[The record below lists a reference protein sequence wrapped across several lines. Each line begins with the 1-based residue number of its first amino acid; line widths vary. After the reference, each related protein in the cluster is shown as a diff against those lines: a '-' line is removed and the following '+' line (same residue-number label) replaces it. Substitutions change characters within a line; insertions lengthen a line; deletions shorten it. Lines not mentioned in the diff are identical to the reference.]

1 MIDQP
6 PSAPRLDDELSFCA
20 EEPERP
26 RNDRVPWKILVAD
39 DDEEIHIVTQMVL
52 RDLVFESR
60 PVRLLAARSGHQALQ
75 VLAEHPDT
83 AIVLLD
89 VVMEADDA
97 GLEVAHKIRD
107 TLDNHLVRIILRTGQ
122 PGQAPEKSV
131 VIDYDINDYKEKTEL
146 TAQKLIT
153 AVISGLRSYRDL
165 QTIERSR
172 RGLTQIIDASRDL
185 FAPQSLARLSSG
197 VLAQLTAMLHLG
209 ENGLLL
215 HSSGLAAGREGTD
228 ALEGYSILSG
238 TGRFAGFE
246 GRNLSSELSASEV
259 ERILRVRR
267 CEFDFA
273 SDEFIGRFCASN
285 GSESIIFLQTERS
298 DDELDFNLIRLFASN
313 IGIAFDNIHLKQEL
327 ASTQAELVHTLSEV
341 VETRSKE
348 TGLHVVRVGVLS
360 EHLARLAGHSEE
372 DCALLL
378 QTAPMHDLGKVG
390 IPDAILHKPGRLS
403 PEEWEIM
410 KTHSALGYALLHRS
424 KRRTLQTAALIAEQ
438 HHEWWDGSGYPTGR
452 KGEEIHPFGR
462 IVALIDVFDALSHPR
477 CYKSGWE
484 LEAVVDYIRK
494 QRGVQFDP
502 YYTDIFLANLEQL
515 VGLWHKYPEPARAE

>member
-6 PSAPRLDDELSFCA
+6 LNDDALIFCA
-20 EEPERP
+20 EEPEKP
-26 RNDRVPWKILVAD
+26 RNERPPWKLLIAD
-39 DDEEIHIVTQMVL
+39 DDEEIHVVTQMVL
-52 RDLVFESR
+52 RDLVFEGR
-60 PVRLLAARSGHQALQ
+60 PVQLLAARSGREALQ
-75 VLAEHPDT
+75 LLAEHTDT
-83 AIVLLD
+83 AVVLLD
-89 VVMEADDA
+89 VVMETDDA
-97 GLEVAHKIRD
+97 GLDVAHKIRD
-107 TLDNHLVRIILRTGQ
+107 TLENHLVRIILRTGQ

-146 TAQKLIT
+146 TAQKLMT

-165 QTIERSR
+165 VTIERSR

-197 VLAQLTAMLHLG
+197 VLTQLTAMLHLG

-215 HSSGLAAGREGTD
+215 HASGLAANRESSD

-238 TGRFAGFE
+238 TGRFAGLE
-246 GRNLSSELSASEV
+246 GRDLGSELSADEV

-267 CEFDFA
+267 CEFDFT

-285 GSESIIFLQTERS
+285 GSESIIFLQTERP
-298 DDELDFNLIRLFASN
+298 DDELDFNLIKLFASN
-313 IGIAFDNIHLKQEL
+313 IGIAFDNIHLKEEL

-403 PEEWEIM
+403 PEEWEVM
-410 KTHSALGYALLHRS
+410 KTHCALGHALLHRS
-424 KRRTLQTAALIAEQ
+424 KRRALQTAAVIAEQ
-438 HHEWWDGSGYPTGR
+438 HHEWWDGSGYPGGR
-452 KGEEIHPFGR
+452 KGSEIHPFGR

-477 CYKSGWE
+477 CYKAGWE
-484 LEAVVDYIRK
+484 LESIVAYITK

-502 YYTDIFLANLEQL
+502 HYTDIFLDNLEQL
-515 VGLWHKYPEPARAE
+515 VRLWLKYPEPVRTK